1 MTAPPGSRP
10 VDDGRVSFQPMA
22 GQDDPTYDLDALAA
36 GMRADSSDVTIFFQ
50 VLGAKLGAAMPA
62 EVKLQRESSL
72 FKKEH
77 PIRKITVAAGDDTFE
92 AEYRNGQVHCRHG
105 HAVRGIVLRTDEPG
119 FDDWLQSLTKAL
131 AALAQSSAAARSALL
146 SLVNP

>member
-1 MTAPPGSRP
+1 
-10 VDDGRVSFQPMA
+10 MA
-22 GQDDPTYDLDALAA
+22 GQDDPPDDLDALAA
-36 GMRADSSDVTIFFQ
+36 GMRADSSDVTVFFQ
-50 VLGAKLGAAMPA
+50 VLGAKLAAAMPE
-62 EVKLQRESSL
+62 EVKLQREAGL

-77 PIRKITVAAGDDTFE
+77 PIRKIIVDAGDDVFE
-92 AEYRNGQVHCRHG
+92 AEYRNGQVHCRHR